1 MTFFHMLEPS
11 AFDESTSS
19 IRSVQSEVDDYDALD
34 DAFWWDHGYR
44 HLPDHLRIVPGDRV
58 LDVGCRTGKSA
69 RWLAAAHSAQVLG
82 TDPSPAMIR
91 TAEERPTPGV
101 RYRRTPRGSLPGI
114 PDSSAD
120 ATYAGFVVS
129 CEFLDH
135 LVEELFSEVLRVLRP
150 GSRFTVLDSNP
161 SAVGIHFPG
170 VVYGPPGR
178 SPRPG
183 EVVPLSLQR
192 RDGTWTRSRRLHRPL
207 GSVRGMLESAGF
219 TVDRM
224 DVPLVRTLAQSS
236 SQPAVHAPF
245 YLITGLT

>member
-1 MTFFHMLEPS
+1 MTYFHMLEPS

-44 HLPDHLRIVPGDRV
+44 HLPDQLHIAPGDRV

-69 RWLAAAHSAQVLG
+69 RWLANAHRAQVLG

-91 TAEERPTPGV
+91 TAEERPTLGV
-101 RYRRTPRGSLPGI
+101 RYRRTPRGSLRGI

-120 ATYAGFVVS
+120 AAYAGFVVS
-129 CEFLDH
+129 CEFLDP
-135 LVEELFSEVLRVLRP
+135 LVEQLFSEVLRVLRP
-150 GSRFTVLDSNP
+150 GSRFTVLDVNP

-170 VVYGPPGR
+170 IVYGQLGR
-178 SPRPG
+178 TARPG
-183 EVVPLSLQR
+183 EMVPLSLQR

-219 TVDRM
+219 TVDRI
-224 DVPLVRTLAQSS
+224 DIPLVRTLVLSS
-236 SQPAVHAPF
+236 RQPAEHAPF
-245 YLITGLT
+245 YLLTSRT